1 MSQAVSL
8 HAELLRSL
16 QAVARVQLVA
26 RLQDDRPNFPQAG
39 ELHVF
44 IPDLHLITAARRV
57 EAGYTYG
64 TNYPALL
71 EAVVKS
77 LHVLRLA
84 AAPAGEVVV
93 YQIGDLFDLW
103 RQVDG
108 LDPNAN
114 AASAIQNDHAS
125 LLAALRDPDLD
136 AQFLLGNHDYD
147 LYRFPNFDAWQRS
160 YVLAPSVMLLHGDVF
175 DWVEQLP
182 DELQNLALF
191 LFSASH
197 PAGTA
202 DLEKLRP
209 LNNRSRAGK
218 NFHDFIQNRAPAPT
232 GKWREAANDDGGC
245 WNVQVDGTAPKE
257 MLLYLDSA
265 RQKCDTANRQ
275 FGSALNVA
283 VIGHTHHARIAVHDS
298 AEEFFALMDCGAWI
312 ENCNTADDP
321 TPRPNAQIAALGA
334 NEARIYQLSP
344 LE

>member
-1 MSQAVSL
+1 M
-8 HAELLRSL
+8 
-16 QAVARVQLVA
+16 QLVA
-26 RLQDDRPNFPQAG
+26 RLQDDRLNFPQTD

-64 TNYPALL
+64 TNYPELL

-77 LHVLRLA
+77 LRALKLA
-84 AAPAGEVVV
+84 SAPAGEVVV

-125 LLAALRDPDLD
+125 LLVALRDPDLN

-175 DWVEQLP
+175 DWVEKLP
-182 DELQNLALF
+182 DELQNLVLF
-191 LFSASH
+191 LFTSN

-209 LNNRSRAGK
+209 LNNRQRAGK
-218 NFHDFIQNRAPAPT
+218 NFHDFIQNRVPAPT
-232 GKWREAANDDGGC
+232 GKWREAADDDGLS

-257 MLLYLDSA
+257 MLLYLDEA
-265 RQKCDTANRQ
+265 RQKCDAANRQ

-283 VIGHTHHARIAVHDS
+283 VIGHTHHARIAVHD
-298 AEEFFALMDCGAWI
+298 AADEFFALMDCGAWI

>member
-1 MSQAVSL
+1 MSL
-8 HAELLRSL
+8 HSELLQSL
-16 QAVARVQLVA
+16 QGVARVQLVA
-26 RLQDDRPNFPQAG
+26 RLQDDRLNFPQAG

-44 IPDLHLITAARRV
+44 IPDLHLITAARRA

-77 LHVLRLA
+77 LRAFKLA
-84 AAPAGEVVV
+84 SAPTGEVVV

-125 LLAALRDPDLD
+125 LLVALRDPDLN

-147 LYRFPNFDAWQRS
+147 LFRFPNFDAWQRS

-182 DELQNLALF
+182 DELQNLVLF
-191 LFSASH
+191 LFTSNA
-197 PAGTA
+197 AGTA

-209 LNNRSRAGK
+209 LNNRQRAGR
-218 NFHDFIQNRAPAPT
+218 NFHDFIQNRVPAPT
-232 GKWREAANDDGGC
+232 GNWREAADDGGSS
-245 WNVQVDGTAPKE
+245 WNVQVEGTSPQE
-257 MLLYLDSA
+257 MLLYLDEA
-265 RQKCDTANRQ
+265 RQKCDAANRQ

-283 VIGHTHHARIAVHDS
+283 VIGHTHHARIAVHDT
-298 AEEFFALMDCGAWI
+298 ADEFFALMDCGAWI

>member
-1 MSQAVSL
+1 VSL
-8 HAELLRSL
+8 HSELLQSL
-16 QAVARVQLVA
+16 QAVASVQLVA
-26 RLQDDRPNFPQAG
+26 RLQDDRLNFPQAG

-64 TNYPALL
+64 TNDPALL
-71 EAVVKS
+71 ETVVKS
-77 LHVLRLA
+77 LRALKLA
-84 AAPAGEVVV
+84 SAPAGEVVV

-125 LLAALRDPDLD
+125 LLAALRDPDLN

-182 DELQNLALF
+182 EELKNLVLF
-191 LFSASH
+191 LFTSN
-197 PAGTA
+197 PPGTA

-209 LNNRSRAGK
+209 LNNRQRAGR

-232 GKWREAANDDGGC
+232 GQWRDAADDDGRS

-257 MLLYLDSA
+257 MLLFLDEA
-265 RQKCDTANRQ
+265 RQKCDMANRQ

-283 VIGHTHHARIAVHDS
+283 VIGHTHHARIAVHD
-298 AEEFFALMDCGAWI
+298 AADGFFALMDCGAWI

>member
-1 MSQAVSL
+1 VSL
-8 HAELLRSL
+8 HDELLQNL
-16 QAVARVQLVA
+16 QAIARVQLVA
-26 RLQDDRPNFPQAG
+26 RLRDGRLNFPQAA

-44 IPDLHLITAARRV
+44 IPDLHLITAARRA

-64 TNYPALL
+64 TNYPELL

-77 LHVLRLA
+77 LRAWKLA

-114 AASAIQNDHAS
+114 AASAIQNDHAT
-125 LLAALRDPDLD
+125 LLAALRDPDLN

-147 LYRFPNFDAWQRS
+147 LFRFPNFDAWQRS
-160 YVLAPSVMLLHGDVF
+160 CVLAPSVMLLHGDVF
-175 DWVEQLP
+175 DWVEELP
-182 DELQNLALF
+182 GELKNLVLF

-197 PAGTA
+197 QPGTA

-209 LNNRSRAGK
+209 LNNRHGAGK
-218 NFHDFIQNRAPAPT
+218 SFHDFIQNRTPAPT
-232 GKWREAANDDGGC
+232 GQWRQAADDTASS
-245 WNVQVDGTAPKE
+245 WNLQVDGSAPPE
-257 MLLYLDSA
+257 MLLYLDAA
-265 RQKCDTANRQ
+265 RQKCDAANRQ
-275 FGSALNVA
+275 FASALNVA
-283 VIGHTHHARIAVHDS
+283 VIGHTHHARIAVHDTPD
-298 AEEFFALMDCGAWI
+298 EFFALIDCGAWI

>member
-1 MSQAVSL
+1 MSPAMNL
-8 HAELLRSL
+8 HGDLLGRL
-16 QAVARVQLVA
+16 RAIARVQLVA
-26 RLQDDRPNFPQAG
+26 RLRDDRLSFPQSN

-57 EAGYTYG
+57 EAGYRYG

-71 EAVVKS
+71 EAVVQS
-77 LHVLRLA
+77 LRALKLA

-114 AASAIQNDHAS
+114 AASAIQNDQAS
-125 LLAALRDPDLD
+125 LVAALRDADLN

-160 YVLAPSVMLLHGDVF
+160 FVLAPSVLLLHGDVF

-182 DELQNLALF
+182 GELKNLVLY

-202 DLEKLRP
+202 DLEKMRP
-209 LNNRSRAGK
+209 LNNKRRAGK
-218 NFHDFIQNRAPAPT
+218 KFRKFIQNRVAAST
-232 GKWREAANDDGGC
+232 GHWREAGEDGGN
-245 WNVQVDGTAPKE
+245 WNVQVAGAAPAE
-257 MLLYLDSA
+257 MLLYLDAA
-265 RQKCDTANRQ
+265 RQKCGEADGQ
-275 FGSALNVA
+275 SGSALKMA
-283 VIGHTHHARIAVHDS
+283 VIGHTHQARIAVHDTDRKS
-298 AEEFFALMDCGAWI
+298 VV
-312 ENCNTADDP
+312 
-321 TPRPNAQIAALGA
+321 
-334 NEARIYQLSP
+334 
-344 LE
+344 